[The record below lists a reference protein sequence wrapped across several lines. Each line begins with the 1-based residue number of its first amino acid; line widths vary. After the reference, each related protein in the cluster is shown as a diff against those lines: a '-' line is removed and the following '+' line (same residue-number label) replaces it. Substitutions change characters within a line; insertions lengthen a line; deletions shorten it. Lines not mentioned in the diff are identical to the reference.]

1 MRKLFLMIIV
11 LFVSLSIAGCGGKSK
26 EPEVAEKGTLNRT
39 FKLIDDSGR
48 ESGTLILNAAGGAEL
63 RDVDGNVIGTFASG
77 VASKPVVEKAAETS
91 GAASEPVVEKATEAS
106 GEEKPSDKDKKT
118 E

>member
-1 MRKLFLMIIV
+1 MRKLILMMIV

-26 EPEVAEKGTLNRT
+26 EPEVVEKGTLNRT

-48 ESGTLILNAAGGAEL
+48 ESGTLTLNAVGGAEL
-63 RDVDGNVIGTFASG
+63 RDANGNLIGTF
-77 VASKPVVEKAAETS
+77 TS
-91 GAASEPVVEKATEAS
+91 GTASEPVVEKASEAS
-106 GEEKPSDKDKKT
+106 VEEKSSDKDKNT

>member
-1 MRKLFLMIIV
+1 MRKLILMLIV

-26 EPEVAEKGTLNRT
+26 EPEVVEKGTLNRT

-48 ESGTLILNAAGGAEL
+48 ESGTLMLNATGGAEL
-63 RDVDGNVIGTFASG
+63 RDADGNLIGTFNSG
-77 VASKPVVEKAAETS
+77 S
-91 GAASEPVVEKATEAS
+91 ASEPVVERASEAS
-106 GEEKPSDKDKKT
+106 AEDKSSDEDEKI